1 MQNPE
6 RTVFFQRVEAVFDGV
21 PLKELSE
28 NNLILS
34 LSVAQYAADMALL
47 KVERRGLVEFYD
59 GVPSIPYVL
68 PEGVDLIETILT
80 RPRK

>member
-1 MQNPE
+1 MSPD
-6 RTVFFQRVEAVFDGV
+6 RTVFFQRVEAIFDGV

-28 NNLILS
+28 DDLILA

-47 KVERRGLVEFYD
+47 EVERRGLVGTYQ
-59 GVPSIPYVL
+59 GSLSIPYVL
-68 PEGVDLIETILT
+68 PEGVDQIETILT